1 MLKVILASKSL
12 RRSQILKEFGYKFS
26 VVTVQTSELFDKN
39 LSLNNALCEI
49 SKTKVQAYLDY
60 VDQGAIMNTLII
72 GCDTMVCNKGQAL
85 GKPSDEQEAKKY
97 LLELS
102 NSIHEVKTAVSLY
115 NTNTKVWLNFVNT
128 SKVKMNNLSE
138 EEILNYI
145 ATGEPMDKAGAY
157 AIQGLGAK
165 LVESHEGSWYN
176 IVGFPI
182 EEFQEQLK
190 SKGWDL
196 ELIEK

>member
-1 MLKVILASKSL
+1 MLKVILASKSP

-49 SKTKVQAYLDY
+49 SKTKVQVYLDY
-60 VDQGAIMNTLII
+60 VDQGAIINSLII
-72 GCDTMVCNKGQAL
+72 GCDTMVCNKGQVL
-85 GKPSDEQEAKKY
+85 GKPSDESEAKKY
-97 LLELS
+97 LSELS
-102 NSIHEVKTAVSLY
+102 NSTHEVKTAVSLF
-115 NTNTKVWLNFVNT
+115 NTNTKEWLNFVKT
-128 SKVKMNNLSE
+128 SKVKMKTLSE
-138 EEILNYI
+138 KQILDYI

-157 AIQGLGAK
+157 AIQGLGGK
-165 LVESHEGSWYN
+165 FVESHEGSWYN

-190 SKGWDL
+190 DKGWEL
-196 ELIEK
+196 ELVEK